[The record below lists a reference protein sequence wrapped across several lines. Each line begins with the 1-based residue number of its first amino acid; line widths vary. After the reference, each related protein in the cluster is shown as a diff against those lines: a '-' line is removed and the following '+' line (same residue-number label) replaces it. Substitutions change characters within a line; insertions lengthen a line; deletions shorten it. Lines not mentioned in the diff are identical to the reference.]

1 MGKQHVRLLALV
13 ASTGELTA
21 QLLLDSSPF
30 LSQEA
35 GCPQLLT
42 FQSVTLVG
50 AGAPLVPGLVSVQQ
64 ASSIAVECGRFVH
77 RVCVLSLRKNGLV
90 GSSVFLGPASLTHPL
105 PTQTHSLWTNGPS
118 RSFRQ
123 ACPHAPL
130 AWLLVGV
137 GMLVSLYRCVCVH
150 LNCHPAGN
158 GEVAVNDPVAA
169 VGRTSV
175 WAVAVSHLRTSLF
188 GVLRFPGFF
197 RQQHPPFTLTADL
210 GTVHLSF
217 YKCDFLAS
225 LLLSQ
230 MSGTEWKYTP
240 FMNCWV
246 WDTEGLFC
254 FVLFAFAFK
263 QFHFQICKSLQDLKD
278 FKAHLELF

>member
-1 MGKQHVRLLALV
+1 MTRWRPALPPPPLPWAWHWSGSIPSAPAPNQPKGRAHMGKQHVRLLALV

-130 AWLLVGV
+130 A
-137 GMLVSLYRCVCVH
+137 
-150 LNCHPAGN
+150 
-158 GEVAVNDPVAA
+158 
-169 VGRTSV
+169 
-175 WAVAVSHLRTSLF
+175 
-188 GVLRFPGFF
+188 
-197 RQQHPPFTLTADL
+197 
-210 GTVHLSF
+210 
-217 YKCDFLAS
+217 
-225 LLLSQ
+225 
-230 MSGTEWKYTP
+230 
-240 FMNCWV
+240 
-246 WDTEGLFC
+246 
-254 FVLFAFAFK
+254 
-263 QFHFQICKSLQDLKD
+263 
-278 FKAHLELF
+278 